1 MAKLNLNVTPMPE
14 QDPHVRARNFAEVAL
29 GYTLDMAYAEAK
41 RCLQCKNRPCVSG
54 CPVGVDIPDFVR
66 VFAQDGDPAEAAQII
81 KAKNNLPAIC
91 GRVCPQ
97 ETQCQNNCLLNKK
110 GAPVQIGRLERFAAD
125 WVLEHGEAAPQ
136 LPQPTGKRV
145 AVVGAGPA
153 GITAAADL
161 ARMGHKVTIFE
172 ALHGPGG
179 VLLYG
184 IPPFRLPRKVLEAE
198 VQYVRSL
205 GVEFVFDFVIGRTMT
220 IDELMADG
228 YQAVFL
234 GTGAGLPQF
243 LNIPGENLSGVYS
256 ANEFLTRSNLM
267 HAYEFPEYDT
277 PIKRAKRVG
286 VVGSGNVAMDASRT
300 ALRLGAEK
308 VYVIYRRSR
317 AEMPARAEEIHH
329 AEEEGIEFRLLTNP
343 VRVIDDGNGR
353 VAGVECVEMELGEPD
368 ASGRRRPVPKPG
380 SNFVIDLDVLIIAIG
395 TSPNPL
401 IKHTTPGL
409 EFSKHGTLVTDPT
422 TLATTKPG
430 VWAGGDAVTGAAT
443 VITAMGAGKT
453 AAKYM
458 DEYLRGLG

>member
-1 MAKLNLNVTPMPE
+1 MAKVNLNVTPMPE
-14 QDPHVRARNFAEVAL
+14 QDPKERARNFDEVAL
-29 GYTLDMAYAEAK
+29 GYTLEMAYAEAK
-41 RCLQCKNRPCVSG
+41 RCLQCKTRSCVKG
-54 CPVGVDIPDFVR
+54 CPVGVDIPEFVH
-66 VFAQDGDPAEAAQII
+66 VFAVDGDPAEAARIL

-97 ETQCQNNCLLNKK
+97 ETQCQAECLLNKK

-125 WVLEHGEAAPQ
+125 WVLERGEEPPQVAP
-136 LPQPTGKRV
+136 PTGKRV

-153 GITAAADL
+153 GLTAAADL
-161 ARMGHKVTIFE
+161 ARLGHKVTIFE

-184 IPPFRLPRKVLEAE
+184 IPPFRLPRRVLEAE
-198 VQYVRSL
+198 VKYVESL
-205 GVEFVFDFVIGRTMT
+205 GVEFVYDFVIGRTAT
-220 IDELMADG
+220 IDDLMADG
-228 YQAVFL
+228 YHAVFL

-267 HAYEFPEYDT
+267 HAYEFPVFDT
-277 PIKRAKRVG
+277 PIKRGKRVG

-300 ALRLGAEK
+300 ALRLGADK
-308 VYVIYRRSR
+308 VYIIYRRSR

-368 ASGRRRPVPKPG
+368 ASGRRRPVPKEG
-380 SNFVIDLDVLIIAIG
+380 SNFVIDLDILIIAIG

-401 IKHTTPGL
+401 IKQTTPGL
-409 EFSKHGTLVTDPT
+409 EFGRHGTLVVNPDTLET
-422 TLATTKPG
+422 TRKG

-453 AAKYM
+453 AAKSI
-458 DEYLRGLG
+458 DEYLRSL

>member
-1 MAKLNLNVTPMPE
+1 MSKINLNVVKMPE
-14 QDPHVRARNFAEVAL
+14 QDPQERARNFSEVAL
-29 GYTLDMAYAEAK
+29 GYTLEMAYEEAK

-54 CPVGVDIPDFVR
+54 CPVNVDIPDFIH
-66 VFAQDGDPAEAAQII
+66 VFAVEGDPAEAARIL
-81 KAKNNLPAIC
+81 KEKNNLPAIC

-97 ETQCQNNCLLNKK
+97 ETQCQAVCILNKK

-125 WVLEHGEAAPQ
+125 WALEHGES
-136 LPQPTGKRV
+136 LPELPPPTGRKV

-161 ARMGHKVTIFE
+161 ARMGHKVVVFE

-184 IPPFRLPRKVLEAE
+184 IPPFRLPRNVLDAE
-198 VQYVRSL
+198 VKYVESL
-205 GVEFVFDFVIGRTMT
+205 GVAFTYDFVIGRTAT
-220 IDELMADG
+220 IDELMTEHGFD
-228 YQAVFL
+228 AVFL

-243 LNIPGENLSGVYS
+243 LDIPGENLSGVYS
-256 ANEFLTRSNLM
+256 ANEYLTRSNLM
-267 HAYEFPEYDT
+267 RAYDFPNYDT

-308 VYVIYRRSR
+308 VYIIYRRSR

-329 AEEEGIEFRLLTNP
+329 AEEEGIEFKLLTNP

-368 ASGRRRPVPKPG
+368 ASGRRRPIEKKG
-380 SNFVIDLDVLIIAIG
+380 SNFVIPLDVLIIAIG

-401 IKHTTPGL
+401 IQQTTPDLQFG
-409 EFSKHGTLVTDPT
+409 KHGTLVVDPE
-422 TLATTKPG
+422 TLATTKKG

-443 VITAMGAGKT
+443 VITAMGAGKR
-453 AAKYM
+453 AAKYI
-458 DEYLRGLG
+458 DQYLRSL

>member
-1 MAKLNLNVTPMPE
+1 MAKLNVNVTPMPE
-14 QDPHVRARNFAEVAL
+14 QDPQVRARNFGEVAL
-29 GYTLDMAYAEAK
+29 GYSLDMAYAEAK
-41 RCLQCKNRPCVSG
+41 RCLQCKNRPCVGG

-66 VFAQDGDPAEAAQII
+66 IFAQDGDPAEAARII
-81 KAKNNLPAIC
+81 KTKNNLPAIC

-97 ETQCQNNCLLNKK
+97 ESQCQNTCILNKK
-110 GAPVQIGRLERFAAD
+110 GASVQIGRLERFAAD
-125 WVLEHGEAAPQ
+125 WALERGEAAPD
-136 LPQPTGKRV
+136 LPSPTGKRV
-145 AVVGAGPA
+145 AIVGAGPA

-198 VQYVRSL
+198 VKYVESL
-205 GVEFVFDFVIGRTMT
+205 GVQFLYDFVIGRTTT

-267 HAYEFPEYDT
+267 HAYEFPAYDT

-300 ALRLGAEK
+300 ALRLGADK
-308 VYVIYRRSR
+308 VYIIYRRSR

-343 VRVIDDGNGR
+343 VRVVDDGNGR

-380 SNFVIDLDVLIIAIG
+380 SNFVIDLDILIIAIG

-401 IKHTTPGL
+401 IKHTTPDL
-409 EFSKHGTLVTDPT
+409 EFAKHGTLVTDPT
-422 TLATTKPG
+422 TLATTKRG

-458 DEYLRGLG
+458 DEYLRSLA